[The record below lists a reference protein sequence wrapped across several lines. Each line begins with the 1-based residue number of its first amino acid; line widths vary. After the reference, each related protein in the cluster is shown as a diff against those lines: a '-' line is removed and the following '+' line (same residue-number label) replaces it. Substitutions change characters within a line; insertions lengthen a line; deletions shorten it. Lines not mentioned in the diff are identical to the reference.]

1 MQLED
6 FDTKNEKS
14 LSSDDNLIPWIT
26 LCLEND
32 FGNFE
37 LSCGKHEFQFD
48 VKSVW
53 DLNGLFDSFA
63 EKFQFRVFSRNWDAL
78 FDWLTD
84 LSSFPQGEDIKL
96 QFRNSDVF
104 FQETGDYRT
113 FLKLSALL
121 NDVGK
126 YWIHAPEIE
135 PQLPWLKRRRF
146 NALFVFKGEPK
157 MFLAQECLRQIGVRY
172 RIASRTR

>member
-53 DLNGLFDSFA
+53 NLNGLFDAFA

-78 FDWLTD
+78 FDKKFI
-84 LSSFPQGEDIKL
+84 SFDP
-96 QFRNSDVF
+96 
-104 FQETGDYRT
+104 ETGKMIKAARIDDETLRKFGVPDNWRESVSIPVNT
-113 FLKLSALL
+113 
-121 NDVGK
+121 D
-126 YWIHAPEIE
+126 
-135 PQLPWLKRRRF
+135 RRR
-146 NALFVFKGEPK
+146 EY
-157 MFLAQECLRQIGVRY
+157 LRWHNKLMEKEDAKHRLEKD
-172 RIASRTR
+172 